1 MTIPE
6 YLAMIDSLSL
16 DQQAV
21 TYRKDGS
28 VVLSF

>member
-16 DQQAV
+16 DKQAV
-21 TYRKDGS
+21 TYREDGS
-28 VVLSF
+28 VELSF